1 MKRNLLSMSLMLAS
15 LFGAAQP
22 LLAQEPA
29 QVRAISASTSIPDPA
44 VQIRAAAT
52 LLRNNDLMGLL
63 RATVPPSQLQLLRQG
78 YDEGRSQ
85 PISDEDRAEFEEA
98 IAKFTAPDAV
108 ERLMQEIEP
117 KLVEARPQAPGAIMM
132 GLGAMQMALSSPDA
146 ELTEEQRAALRQA
159 MPGLQRW
166 LTSTDFL
173 SSLSMRQALTLV
185 TDAIRGTGLDS
196 IDELR
201 MLSLEEALA
210 QAGSVLASAKQAVR
224 IYGLDLD
231 AIADTLAVEVLAI
244 EGDTARVRTTIT
256 VFDAPISKEVELVL
270 VEGRWYGKDAV
281 KHFDFNIDHHSD
293 S

>member
-1 MKRNLLSMSLMLAS
+1 
-15 LFGAAQP
+15 
-22 LLAQEPA
+22 
-29 QVRAISASTSIPDPA
+29 
-44 VQIRAAAT
+44 
-52 LLRNNDLMGLL
+52 
-63 RATVPPSQLQLLRQG
+63 
-78 YDEGRSQ
+78 
-85 PISDEDRAEFEEA
+85 
-98 IAKFTAPDAV
+98 
-108 ERLMQEIEP
+108 MQEIEP
-117 KLVEARPQAPGAIMM
+117 KLVEARPQAPGAIKM
-132 GLGAMQMALSSPDA
+132 GLGALQMALSSPDA

-244 EGDTARVRTTIT
+244 RAIPPACTPPSRCSTPRSSKGSGAGAGGGSLVRQGCGEA
-256 VFDAPISKEVELVL
+256 FRLQHRPPFGQLN
-270 VEGRWYGKDAV
+270 R
-281 KHFDFNIDHHSD
+281 
-293 S
+293 

>member
-22 LLAQEPA
+22 LLAQESG
-29 QVRAISASTSIPDPA
+29 QVRAISASTAIPDPA
-44 VQIRAAAT
+44 IQIRAAAQ

-63 RATVPPSQLQLLRQG
+63 RTMVPPAQLQMLRQG
-78 YDEGRSQ
+78 YEAGRSQ
-85 PISDEDRAEFEEA
+85 PITDEDRAEFEEA

-117 KLVEARPQAPGAIMM
+117 KLIEARPQAPGAIMM
-132 GLGAMQMALSSPDA
+132 GVGALQMAVSSPDA
-146 ELTEEQRAALRQA
+146 ELTDEQRVALRQA
-159 MPGLQRW
+159 LPGLQRW

-256 VFDAPISKEVELVL
+256 VFDAPISKELELVL
-270 VEGRWYGKDAV
+270 VDGRWYGKESV
-281 KHFDFNIDHHSD
+281 KHFDFHMDHHSD